1 MKFTYIS
8 NHNYTTN
15 KNKKED
21 IKSNGLFFFLEGA
34 SIKHQHV

>member
-1 MKFTYIS
+1 MKFTYII

-15 KNKKED
+15 KNKKEY